1 MRKTILFFMGLLV
14 CSLSFGQAEVLK
26 IQQVIDGVL
35 KNNFSIQS
43 AVVDEEVA
51 EGSVSKGNAGLL
63 PSVVITSGGN
73 YSNNNTEL
81 RFAGGI
87 DPANVQGAV
96 NTGYNASLGLN
107 YQVFNGFANLAN
119 YRNLQLQHELSETQL
134 RLTIENAVVTATG
147 LYLDAASLSEQIQAL
162 RETVNISQDQL
173 KRIQIGRE
181 YGTYTSQQALQAK
194 VDLHTDSMALLNS
207 ENQLK
212 TLQRQINFLM
222 GREITNYFQTD
233 TSLPAS
239 SFELDG
245 ILSGAKSSN
254 ASLSLASLQKDQALI
269 SKSLAQANRYPT
281 VNLTSSYG
289 LSSSQNGAGIV
300 LEQNNVGFA
309 AGLNVSIPVFNGGKV
324 TNAIHN
330 AELAMKKSEIAL
342 KQNQLLVEKEVYDY
356 WEAYQYQRDVVAM
369 EKKNIELAELNL
381 KRSSEAFKLGQIT
394 SIEYRQ
400 AQLNLLASNNRL
412 SKAKY
417 DGTKAAYQ
425 LLRLQGSLVIDQ

>member
-51 EGSVSKGNAGLL
+51 ERSVSKGNAGLL
-63 PSVVITSGGN
+63 PSVAITSGGN

-147 LYLDAASLSEQIQAL
+147 LYLDAASLSEQIQAQ
-162 RETVNISQDQL
+162 RETVNISQEQL

-181 YGTYTSQQALQAK
+181 YGTYTGQQALQAK

-245 ILSGAKSSN
+245 ILNGAKSSN

-269 SKSLAQANRYPT
+269 SKSLEQANRYPT

-324 TNAIHN
+324 TTAIHN